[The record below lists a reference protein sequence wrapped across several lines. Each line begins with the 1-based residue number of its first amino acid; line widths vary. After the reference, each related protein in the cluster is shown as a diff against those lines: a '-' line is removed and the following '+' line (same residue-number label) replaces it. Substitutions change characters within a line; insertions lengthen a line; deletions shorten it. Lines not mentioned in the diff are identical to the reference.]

1 MVLFRSFVVS
11 FVYFHKRYLGTY
23 SVEAQWWKL
32 EMQSDCGWKLPTGH
46 SEPELLANNI
56 IV

>member
-1 MVLFRSFVVS
+1 MVLFKSFVVS
-11 FVYFHKRYLGTY
+11 FVYFHKRYQGTY

-46 SEPELLANNI
+46 SEAEFLANNI
-56 IV
+56 TV